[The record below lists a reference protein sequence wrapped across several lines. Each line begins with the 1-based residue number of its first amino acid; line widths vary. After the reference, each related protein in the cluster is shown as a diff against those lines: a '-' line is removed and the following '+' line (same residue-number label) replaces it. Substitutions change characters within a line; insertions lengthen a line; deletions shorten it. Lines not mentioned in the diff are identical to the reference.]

1 MKYITLGEVI
11 DLYFQ
16 IMNKTG
22 SLPGIR
28 DLGLLESAI
37 AQPRMTFGDKDLYP
51 TIEEKAAALGYSILM
66 NYPFVDGN
74 KRIGHAAMEVF
85 LVMNG
90 KEIKA
95 VIDEQ
100 EKIILHLAANRIDR
114 QVFTDWIC
122 SHINEKCA

>member
-22 SLPGIR
+22 GLPGIR
-28 DLGLLESAI
+28 DLGSLESAI
-37 AQPRMTFGDKDLYP
+37 AQPRMSYGNNDLYP
-51 TIEEKAAALGYSILM
+51 TIEEKAAALGYSIIM
-66 NYPFVDGN
+66 NHPFVDGN

-90 KEIKA
+90 KEINA

-100 EKIILHLAANRIDR
+100 EKIILDLAANRIDR

-122 SHINEKCA
+122 SHIVEK

>member
-22 SLPGIR
+22 GLPGIR
-28 DLGLLESAI
+28 DLGSLESAI
-37 AQPRMTFGDKDLYP
+37 AQPRMSFGNNDLYP
-51 TIEEKAAALGYSILM
+51 TIEEKAEALGYSIIM
-66 NYPFVDGN
+66 NHPFVDGN
-74 KRIGHAAMEVF
+74 KRIGHAAMEVY

-95 VIDEQ
+95 LIDEQ
-100 EKIILHLAANRIDR
+100 EKIILDLAANRIDR

-122 SHINEKCA
+122 SHIVEK